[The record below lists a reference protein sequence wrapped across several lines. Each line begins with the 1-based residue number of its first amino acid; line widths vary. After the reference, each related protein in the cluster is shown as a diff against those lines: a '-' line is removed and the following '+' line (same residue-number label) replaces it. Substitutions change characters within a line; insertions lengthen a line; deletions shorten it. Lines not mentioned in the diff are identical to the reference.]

1 MLAQPL
7 QRKTVRLCA
16 RPVRLLLRGL
26 DLLIPGERRQ
36 TARTEE
42 IPSSL
47 VSGPLSVQV
56 VARRKYGVNK
66 YETSSLI
73 LLNVWYSFV
82 SLLLEMTPSI
92 FNLLYDFK
100 CT

>member
-1 MLAQPL
+1 MYFQGKRILAQPR

-16 RPVRLLLRGL
+16 RPVRLLLGGL
-26 DLLIPGERRQ
+26 DLVIPGERRQ

-56 VARRKYGVNK
+56 AARKKYGVNN

-73 LLNVWYSFV
+73 L
-82 SLLLEMTPSI
+82 
-92 FNLLYDFK
+92 FK
-100 CT
+100 RVVQLRFPAA